1 MFENMIRDWFSDENV
16 PYNEFVRA
24 LLRGDVKEMNHY
36 RNDISM
42 ATFSFFDVGSSKS
55 TLNAKADRSER
66 FSMDSTLGETVA
78 EPLAVEMFNQMLDG
92 PMIQFAYGMTL
103 AELIGAAPQA
113 KPMYEAVVNALN
125 AECKINK

>member
-1 MFENMIRDWFSDENV
+1 M
-16 PYNEFVRA
+16 
-24 LLRGDVKEMNHY
+24 
-36 RNDISM
+36 
-42 ATFSFFDVGSSKS
+42 
-55 TLNAKADRSER
+55 
-66 FSMDSTLGETVA
+66 
-78 EPLAVEMFNQMLDG
+78 EPGMLDG